1 MTRRDGYDSQKMQ
14 TSQFVKLNLFNLD
27 PFLAIGPVP
36 FELEIGAQWFM
47 PYPLTY
53 HSYGNLSSWV
63 QISTYFQAW

>member
-27 PFLAIGPVP
+27 PFLVIGPVP
-36 FELEIGAQWFM
+36 FELEIGARWFI

-53 HSYGNLSSWV
+53 HSYGNLSSWL